1 MSVQEVARVPFENFG
16 SGGCSGCVGFRYGRE
31 FVLTSARAPANGR
44 AGGDQSVA
52 ERDDGENGVPA
63 FTRKLSELE
72 TQHTAAAPAPAPP
85 EPVRRTTPRRVVPK
99 PNDDQRLDQLRARVN
114 RQEQEIAGAKDQI
127 QQTRTDLQGRL
138 DSTRD
143 ELSGSIARTHDD
155 LVALQKRGERN
166 YYEFEADKSEQ
177 FQKVGPIRVS
187 LRKVDVKHKKYDLV
201 VMVDDFEIQK
211 KGVNL
216 FEPVWITGL
225 DRPQPLELVVNRVH
239 KDQIAGYLSEP
250 KYKNSELTAASN
262 AQAARESNSQR

>member
-1 MSVQEVARVPFENFG
+1 MYPLKTLAAAGVAVALG
-16 SGGCSGCVGFRYGRE
+16 SGTGVSLYSLARE
-31 FVLTSARAPANGR
+31 RRQTAELVATNQSLSATMVKMES
-44 AGGDQSVA
+44 QLESV
-52 ERDDGENGVPA
+52 
-63 FTRKLSELE
+63 TRKLSELE
-72 TQHTAAAPAPAPP
+72 TQRAAPAPAPAPP
-85 EPVRRTTPRRVVPK
+85 EPVRRTTLRRVAPK

-166 YYEFEADKSEQ
+166 YYEFEADKSKQ